1 MDLAMLLASVV
12 AYLLFSV
19 LIGLYVAR
27 NVHSAADYA
36 LAGRHLSL
44 PVVTATVF
52 ATWFGSETVLG
63 ISSTFVEKGLS
74 GIVADPFGASMCL
87 ILAGLFI
94 APKIYR
100 LNLLTLGDYYR
111 VRYNR
116 LVEVFC
122 SICIVV
128 SYLGWVAAQISALGL
143 IFNVLTE
150 GGISQEWGMVIGAT
164 VVLIY
169 TLFGGML
176 SVAIL
181 DFIQMVVIALGLA
194 FIMWIV
200 ADMAGGVSNVVEHA
214 EAAGKLR
221 FFPEEFS
228 YALWVPFV
236 GAFLT
241 MAFGSIPQQDIFQRI
256 SSAKN
261 EKTAVRGAVLGG
273 SLYFFFAFIPVFL
286 AYGAIMIDPSTF
298 SAMVV
303 EDSQMVLP
311 NLVLMHTPVFAQVV
325 FFGALIS
332 AIMSTSSA
340 TLLAPSV
347 SFAENIVKNIYPKMD
362 DKTLLLTMRIS
373 VFVFT
378 IIVVAFATQS
388 ESSIFEMVES
398 AYEITLAAAFVPLL
412 MGLYWKGAT
421 SQGAVWS
428 IIVGISSWL
437 IAKNFFP
444 SEIWPPQLL
453 GMVLGFFT
461 MIVGSL
467 LPQWIKHQPALRDGV
482 IHPH

>member
-1 MDLAMLLASVV
+1 MLLASVV
-12 AYLLFSV
+12 AYLLVSV
-19 LIGLYVAR
+19 FIGLYVAR

-36 LAGRHLSL
+36 VAGRHLSL
-44 PVVTATVF
+44 PIVTATVF

-63 ISSTFVEKGLS
+63 ISSTFVEEGLS

-116 LVEVFC
+116 VVEIFC
-122 SICIVV
+122 SACIVV

-143 IFNVLTE
+143 IFNVLTD
-150 GGISQEWGMVIGAT
+150 GAISQEWGMIIGAS

-181 DFIQMVVIALGLA
+181 DFIQMVVIAAGLVY
-194 FIMWIV
+194 IMWIV
-200 ADMAGGVSNVVEHA
+200 ADLAGGVGTVVDHA
-214 EAAGKLR
+214 EAAGKLQ

-228 YALWVPFV
+228 YVMWVPFV

-286 AYGAIMIDPSTF
+286 AYGAIMIDPATF
-298 SAMVV
+298 SAMVS

-311 NLVLMHTPVFAQVV
+311 NLVLMHTPLFAQIV

-347 SFAENIVKNIYPKMD
+347 SFAENIVKNIYPNMD
-362 DKTLLLTMRIS
+362 DKALLLTMRVS

-378 IIVVAFATQS
+378 IIVVAFAINS
-388 ESSIFEMVES
+388 DSSIFEMVES
-398 AYEITLAAAFVPLL
+398 AYEITLAAAFVPLVF
-412 MGLYWKGAT
+412 GLYWKGAT

-428 IIVGISSWL
+428 IIVGVSSWL

-444 SEIWPPQLL
+444 SEVWPPQLL
-453 GMVLGFFT
+453 GMVLGLFT
-461 MIVGSL
+461 MIIASL
-467 LPQWIKHQPALRDGV
+467 LPQWIEHRPALRDGV
-482 IHPH
+482 VHPH

>member
-1 MDLAMLLASVV
+1 MLLASVV
-12 AYLLFSV
+12 AYLLVSV

-27 NVHSAADYA
+27 NVSSAADYA
-36 LAGRHLSL
+36 VAGRHLSL
-44 PVVTATVF
+44 PIVTATVF

-63 ISSTFVEKGLS
+63 ISSTFVEEGLS

-116 LVEVFC
+116 VVEIFC
-122 SICIVV
+122 SACIVV

-143 IFNVLTE
+143 IFNVLTD
-150 GGISQEWGMVIGAT
+150 GAVSQEWGMVIGAS

-176 SVAIL
+176 SVAVL
-181 DFIQMVVIALGLA
+181 DFIQMVVIAAGLVY
-194 FIMWIV
+194 IMWIV
-200 ADMAGGVSNVVEHA
+200 ADLAGGVGTVVEHA
-214 EAAGKLR
+214 EAAGKLQ

-228 YALWVPFV
+228 YVLWVPFV

-256 SSAKN
+256 SSAKD

-273 SLYFFFAFIPVFL
+273 SMYFFFAFIPVFL
-286 AYGAIMIDPSTF
+286 AYGAILIDPATF
-298 SAMVV
+298 TAMVS

-311 NLVLMHTPVFAQVV
+311 NLVLMHTPVFAQIV

-362 DKTLLLTMRIS
+362 DKALLLTMRIS

-378 IIVVAFATQS
+378 IIVVAFAINS

-398 AYEITLAAAFVPLL
+398 AYEITLAAAFVPLVF
-412 MGLYWKGAT
+412 GLYWSKAT
-421 SQGAVWS
+421 SQGAVAS
-428 IIVGISSWL
+428 IVVGVSSWL

-453 GMVLGFFT
+453 GMVLGLFT
-461 MIVGSL
+461 MIIASL
-467 LPQWIKHQPALRDGV
+467 LPQWIEHRPALRDGV
-482 IHPH
+482 VHLH

>member
-1 MDLAMLLASVV
+1 MLLASVV
-12 AYLLFSV
+12 AYLLVSV

-27 NVHSAADYA
+27 NVSSAADYA
-36 LAGRHLSL
+36 VAGRHLSL
-44 PVVTATVF
+44 PIVTATVF

-63 ISSTFVEKGLS
+63 ISSTFVEEGLS

-116 LVEVFC
+116 VVEIFC
-122 SICIVV
+122 SACIVV

-143 IFNVLTE
+143 IFNVLTD
-150 GGISQEWGMVIGAT
+150 GAVSQEWGMVIGAS

-181 DFIQMVVIALGLA
+181 DFIQMVVIAAGLVY
-194 FIMWIV
+194 IMWIV
-200 ADMAGGVSNVVEHA
+200 ADLAGGVGTVVDHA
-214 EAAGKLR
+214 EAAGKLQ

-228 YALWVPFV
+228 YVLWVPFV

-256 SSAKN
+256 SSAKD

-273 SLYFFFAFIPVFL
+273 SMYFFFAFIPVFL
-286 AYGAIMIDPSTF
+286 AYGAILIDPATF
-298 SAMVV
+298 TAMVS

-311 NLVLMHTPVFAQVV
+311 NLVLMHTPVFAQIV

-362 DKTLLLTMRIS
+362 DKALLLTMRIS

-378 IIVVAFATQS
+378 IIVVAFAINS

-398 AYEITLAAAFVPLL
+398 AYEITLAAAFVPLVF
-412 MGLYWKGAT
+412 GLYWSKAT
-421 SQGAVWS
+421 SQGAVAS
-428 IIVGISSWL
+428 IVVGVSSWL

-453 GMVLGFFT
+453 GMVLGLFS
-461 MIVGSL
+461 MIIASL
-467 LPQWIKHQPALRDGV
+467 LPQWIEHRPALRDGV
-482 IHPH
+482 VHPH

>member
-1 MDLAMLLASVV
+1 MLLASVV
-12 AYLLFSV
+12 AYLLVSV

-27 NVHSAADYA
+27 NVSSAADYA
-36 LAGRHLSL
+36 VAGRHLSL
-44 PVVTATVF
+44 PIVTATVF

-63 ISSTFVEKGLS
+63 ISSTFVEEGLS

-116 LVEVFC
+116 AVEIFC
-122 SICIVV
+122 SACIVV

-143 IFNVLTE
+143 IFNVLTD
-150 GGISQEWGMVIGAT
+150 GAVSQEWGMVIGAS

-181 DFIQMVVIALGLA
+181 DFIQMVVIAAGLVY
-194 FIMWIV
+194 IMWIV
-200 ADMAGGVSNVVEHA
+200 ADLAGGVGTVVDHA
-214 EAAGKLR
+214 EAAGKLQ

-228 YALWVPFV
+228 YVLWVPFV

-256 SSAKN
+256 SSAKD

-273 SLYFFFAFIPVFL
+273 SMYFFFAFIPVFL
-286 AYGAIMIDPSTF
+286 AYGAIMIDPATF
-298 SAMVV
+298 TAMVS

-311 NLVLMHTPVFAQVV
+311 NLVLMHTPLFAQIV

-362 DKTLLLTMRIS
+362 DKALLLTMRIS

-378 IIVVAFATQS
+378 IIVVAFAINS

-398 AYEITLAAAFVPLL
+398 AYEITLAAAFVPLVF
-412 MGLYWKGAT
+412 GLYWSKAT
-421 SQGAVWS
+421 SQGAVAS
-428 IIVGISSWL
+428 IVVGVSSWL

-453 GMVLGFFT
+453 GMVLGLFT
-461 MIVGSL
+461 MIIASL
-467 LPQWIKHQPALRDGV
+467 LPQWIEHRPALRDGV
-482 IHPH
+482 VHPH

>member
-1 MDLAMLLASVV
+1 MLLASVV
-12 AYLLFSV
+12 AYLLVSV

-36 LAGRHLSL
+36 VAGRHLSL
-44 PVVTATVF
+44 PIVTATVF

-63 ISSTFVEKGLS
+63 ISSTFVEEGLG

-116 LVEVFC
+116 AVEVFC
-122 SICIVV
+122 SACIVV

-143 IFNVLTE
+143 IFNVLSD
-150 GGISQEWGMVIGAT
+150 GAVSQEWGMVIGAS

-181 DFIQMVVIALGLA
+181 DFIQMVVIAAGLVY
-194 FIMWIV
+194 IMWLV
-200 ADMAGGVSNVVEHA
+200 ADLAGGVGTVVDHA
-214 EAAGKLR
+214 EAAGKLQ

-228 YALWVPFV
+228 YVLWVPFV

-256 SSAKN
+256 SSAKD

-286 AYGAIMIDPSTF
+286 AYGAIMIDPETF
-298 SAMVV
+298 TAMVS

-311 NLVLMHTPVFAQVV
+311 NLVLNHTPVFAQIV
-325 FFGALIS
+325 FFGALLS

-340 TLLAPSV
+340 TLLAPAV
-347 SFAENIVKNIYPKMD
+347 SFSENIVKNIYPKMD

-378 IIVVAFATQS
+378 IIVVAFAINS

-398 AYEITLAAAFVPLL
+398 AYEITLAAAFVPLV
-412 MGLYWKGAT
+412 MGLYWKRAT

-428 IIVGISSWL
+428 IVVGVSSWL

-453 GMVLGFFT
+453 GMVLGLFT
-461 MIVGSL
+461 MIIASL
-467 LPQWIKHQPALRDGV
+467 LPQWIEHRPALRDGV
-482 IHPH
+482 VHPH

>member
-1 MDLAMLLASVV
+1 MLLASVF
-12 AYLLFSV
+12 AYLLVSV

-36 LAGRHLSL
+36 VAGRHLSL
-44 PVVTATVF
+44 PIVTATVF

-63 ISSTFVEKGLS
+63 ISSTFVEEGLS

-116 LVEVFC
+116 AVEVFC
-122 SICIVV
+122 SACIVV
-128 SYLGWVAAQISALGL
+128 SYLGWVAAQITALGL
-143 IFNVLTE
+143 IFNVLSD
-150 GGISQEWGMVIGAT
+150 GAISREWGMVIGAS

-169 TLFGGML
+169 TVFGGML

-181 DFIQMVVIALGLA
+181 DFIQMVVIAAGLVY
-194 FIMWIV
+194 IMWIV
-200 ADMAGGVSNVVEHA
+200 ADLAGGVGTVVEHA

-221 FFPEEFS
+221 LFPEEFS
-228 YALWVPFV
+228 YVMWVPFV

-256 SSAKN
+256 SSAKD

-286 AYGAIMIDPSTF
+286 AYGAIMIDPATF
-298 SAMVV
+298 TAMVT

-311 NLVLMHTPVFAQVV
+311 NLVLNHTPLFAQIV

-340 TLLAPSV
+340 TLLAPAV
-347 SFAENIVKNIYPKMD
+347 SFSENIVKVAFPKMS
-362 DKTLLLTMRIS
+362 DKALLLTMRVS
-373 VFVFT
+373 VFVFAV
-378 IIVVAFATQS
+378 IVVAFS
-388 ESSIFEMVES
+388 INSDSSIFEMVES
-398 AYEITLAAAFVPLL
+398 AYEITLAAAFVPLVF
-412 MGLYWKGAT
+412 GLYWKKAT
-421 SQGAVWS
+421 SQGAVCS

-453 GMVLGFFT
+453 GMVLGLFT
-461 MIVGSL
+461 MIVTSL
-467 LPQWIKHQPALRDGV
+467 IPQWIEHRPALRDGV
-482 IHPH
+482 VHPH

>member
-1 MDLAMLLASVV
+1 MLLASVV
-12 AYLLFSV
+12 AYLLVSV

-27 NVHSAADYA
+27 NVSSAADYA
-36 LAGRHLSL
+36 VAGRHLSL
-44 PVVTATVF
+44 PIVTATVF

-63 ISSTFVEKGLS
+63 ISSTFVEEGLS

-116 LVEVFC
+116 AVEIFC
-122 SICIVV
+122 SACIVV

-143 IFNVLTE
+143 IFNVLTD
-150 GGISQEWGMVIGAT
+150 GAVSQEWGMVIGAS

-181 DFIQMVVIALGLA
+181 DFIQMVVIAAGLVY
-194 FIMWIV
+194 IMWIV
-200 ADMAGGVSNVVEHA
+200 ADLAGGVGTVVDHA
-214 EAAGKLR
+214 EAAGKLQ

-228 YALWVPFV
+228 YVLWVPFV

-256 SSAKN
+256 SSAKD

-273 SLYFFFAFIPVFL
+273 SMYFFFAFIPVFL
-286 AYGAIMIDPSTF
+286 AYGAIMIDPATF
-298 SAMVV
+298 EAMVS

-311 NLVLMHTPVFAQVV
+311 NLVLMHTPLFAQIV

-362 DKTLLLTMRIS
+362 DKALLLTMRIS

-378 IIVVAFATQS
+378 IIVVAFAINS
-388 ESSIFEMVES
+388 DSSIFEMVES
-398 AYEITLAAAFVPLL
+398 AYEITLAAAFVPLVF
-412 MGLYWKGAT
+412 GLYWKKAT
-421 SQGAVWS
+421 SQGAVAS
-428 IIVGISSWL
+428 IVVGVGSWL

-453 GMVLGFFT
+453 GMVLGLFT
-461 MIVGSL
+461 MIIASL
-467 LPQWIKHQPALRDGV
+467 LPQWIEHRPALRDGV
-482 IHPH
+482 VHPH

>member
-1 MDLAMLLASVV
+1 MLLASVV
-12 AYLLFSV
+12 AYLLVSV

-27 NVHSAADYA
+27 NVSSAADYA
-36 LAGRHLSL
+36 VAGRHLSL
-44 PVVTATVF
+44 PIVTATVF

-63 ISSTFVEKGLS
+63 ISSTFVEEGLS

-116 LVEVFC
+116 AVEIFC
-122 SICIVV
+122 SACIVV

-143 IFNVLTE
+143 IFNVLTD
-150 GGISQEWGMVIGAT
+150 GAVSQEWGMVIGAS

-176 SVAIL
+176 SVAVL
-181 DFIQMVVIALGLA
+181 DFIQMVVIAAGLVY
-194 FIMWIV
+194 IMWIV
-200 ADMAGGVSNVVEHA
+200 ADLAGGVGTVVDHA
-214 EAAGKLR
+214 EAAGKLQ

-228 YALWVPFV
+228 YVLWVPFV

-273 SLYFFFAFIPVFL
+273 SMYFFFAFIPVFL
-286 AYGAIMIDPSTF
+286 AYGAIMIDPATF
-298 SAMVV
+298 TAMVS

-311 NLVLMHTPVFAQVV
+311 NLVLMHTPLFAQII

-347 SFAENIVKNIYPKMD
+347 SFAENIVKNIYPKMN
-362 DKTLLLTMRIS
+362 DKALLLTMRIS

-378 IIVVAFATQS
+378 IIVVAFAINS
-388 ESSIFEMVES
+388 DSSIFEMVES
-398 AYEITLAAAFVPLL
+398 AYEITLAAAFVPLVF
-412 MGLYWKGAT
+412 GLYWSKAT
-421 SQGAVWS
+421 SQGAVVS
-428 IIVGISSWL
+428 IVVGVSSWL

-453 GMVLGFFT
+453 GMVLGLFS
-461 MIVGSL
+461 MIIASL
-467 LPQWIKHQPALRDGV
+467 LPQWIEHRPALRDGIV
-482 IHPH
+482 HPH

>member
-1 MDLAMLLASVV
+1 MLLASVV
-12 AYLLFSV
+12 AYLLVSV

-27 NVHSAADYA
+27 NVSSAADYA
-36 LAGRHLSL
+36 VAGRHLSL
-44 PVVTATVF
+44 PIVTATVF

-63 ISSTFVEKGLS
+63 ISSTFVEEGLG

-116 LVEVFC
+116 AVEIFC
-122 SICIVV
+122 SACIVV

-143 IFNVLTE
+143 IFNVLTD
-150 GGISQEWGMVIGAT
+150 GAVSQEWGMVIGAG

-181 DFIQMVVIALGLA
+181 DFIQMVVIAAGLVY
-194 FIMWIV
+194 IMWIV
-200 ADMAGGVSNVVEHA
+200 ADLAGGVGTVVEHA
-214 EAAGKLR
+214 ETAGKLQ

-228 YALWVPFV
+228 YVLWVPFV

-256 SSAKN
+256 SSAKD

-273 SLYFFFAFIPVFL
+273 SMYFFFAFIPVFL
-286 AYGAIMIDPSTF
+286 AYGAIMIDPATF
-298 SAMVV
+298 TAMVS

-311 NLVLMHTPVFAQVV
+311 NLVLMHTPVFAQIV

-362 DKTLLLTMRIS
+362 DKALLLTMRIS

-378 IIVVAFATQS
+378 IIVVAFAINS

-398 AYEITLAAAFVPLL
+398 AYEITLAAAFVPLVF
-412 MGLYWKGAT
+412 GLYWSKAT
-421 SQGAVWS
+421 SQGAVAS
-428 IIVGISSWL
+428 IVVGVSSWL
-437 IAKNFFP
+437 IAKNFSPAKFGHP
-444 SEIWPPQLL
+444 SCWAWCW
-453 GMVLGFFT
+453 VC
-461 MIVGSL
+461 S
-467 LPQWIKHQPALRDGV
+467 R
-482 IHPH
+482 

>member
-1 MDLAMLLASVV
+1 MLLASVV
-12 AYLLFSV
+12 VYLLVSV
-19 LIGLYVAR
+19 MIGLYVAR
-27 NVHSAADYA
+27 NVSTAADYA
-36 LAGRHLSL
+36 VAGRHLSL
-44 PVVTATVF
+44 PIVTATVF

-63 ISSTFVEKGLS
+63 ISSTFVEEGLS

-116 LVEVFC
+116 AVEVFC
-122 SICIVV
+122 SACIVV

-143 IFNVLTE
+143 IFNVLTD
-150 GGISQEWGMVIGAT
+150 GAISQEWGMVIGAS

-181 DFIQMVVIALGLA
+181 DFIQMVVIAAGLVY
-194 FIMWIV
+194 IMWIV
-200 ADMAGGVSNVVEHA
+200 ADLAGGVGTVVDHA
-214 EAAGKLR
+214 EAAGKLQL
-221 FFPEEFS
+221 FPEEFS
-228 YALWVPFV
+228 YVLWVPFV

-256 SSAKN
+256 SSAKD

-273 SLYFFFAFIPVFL
+273 SMYFFFAFIPVFL
-286 AYGAIMIDPSTF
+286 AYGAIMIDPATF
-298 SAMVV
+298 GAMVS

-311 NLVLMHTPVFAQVV
+311 NLVLMHTPLLAQII

-362 DKTLLLTMRIS
+362 DKALLLTMRIS

-378 IIVVAFATQS
+378 IIVVAFAINS

-398 AYEITLAAAFVPLL
+398 AYEITLAAAFVPLVF
-412 MGLYWKGAT
+412 GLYWKGAT

-428 IIVGISSWL
+428 IIVGVSSWL

-453 GMVLGFFT
+453 GMVLGLFT
-461 MIVGSL
+461 MIIASL
-467 LPQWIKHQPALRDGV
+467 LPQWIEHRPALRDGV

>member
-1 MDLAMLLASVV
+1 MLLASVV
-12 AYLLFSV
+12 AYLLVSV

-27 NVHSAADYA
+27 NVKSTADYA
-36 LAGRHLSL
+36 VAGRNLSL
-44 PVVTATVF
+44 PIVTATVF

-63 ISSTFVEKGLS
+63 ISSTFVEEGLS

-116 LVEVFC
+116 AVEVFC
-122 SICIVV
+122 SACIVV

-143 IFNVLTE
+143 IFNVLSD
-150 GGISQEWGMVIGAT
+150 GAVSQEWGMVIGAS

-176 SVAIL
+176 SVAVL
-181 DFIQMVVIALGLA
+181 DFIQMVVIAAGLVY
-194 FIMWIV
+194 IMWIV
-200 ADMAGGVSNVVEHA
+200 ADLAGGVGTVVNHA
-214 EAAGKLR
+214 EAAGKLQ

-228 YALWVPFV
+228 YVMWVPFV

-241 MAFGSIPQQDIFQRI
+241 MAFGSLPQQDIFQRI

-286 AYGAIMIDPSTF
+286 AYGAIMIDPATF
-298 SAMVV
+298 TAMVS

-311 NLVLMHTPVFAQVV
+311 NLVLNHTPLFAQIV
-325 FFGALIS
+325 FFGALLS

-340 TLLAPSV
+340 TLLAPAV
-347 SFAENIVKNIYPKMD
+347 SFSENIVKVIFPKMD
-362 DKTLLLTMRIS
+362 DKALLLTMRVS

-378 IIVVAFATQS
+378 IIVVAFAINS

-398 AYEITLAAAFVPLL
+398 AYEITLAAAFVPLVF
-412 MGLYWKGAT
+412 GLYWSKAT
-421 SQGAVWS
+421 SQGAVAS
-428 IIVGISSWL
+428 IVVGVSSWL

-453 GMVLGFFT
+453 GMVLGLFT
-461 MIVGSL
+461 MIIASL
-467 LPQWIKHQPALRDGV
+467 LPQWIEHRPALRDGV
-482 IHPH
+482 VHLH

>member
-1 MDLAMLLASVV
+1 MLLASVV
-12 AYLLFSV
+12 AYLLVSV

-27 NVHSAADYA
+27 NVSSAADYA
-36 LAGRHLSL
+36 VAGRHLSL
-44 PVVTATVF
+44 PIVTATVF

-63 ISSTFVEKGLS
+63 ISSTFVEEGLS

-116 LVEVFC
+116 VVEIFC
-122 SICIVV
+122 SACIVV

-143 IFNVLTE
+143 IFNVLTD
-150 GGISQEWGMVIGAT
+150 GAVSQEWGMVIGAS

-181 DFIQMVVIALGLA
+181 DFIQMVVIAAGLVY
-194 FIMWIV
+194 IMWIV
-200 ADMAGGVSNVVEHA
+200 ADLAGGVGTVVDHA
-214 EAAGKLR
+214 EAAGKLQ

-228 YALWVPFV
+228 YVLWVPFV

-256 SSAKN
+256 SSAKD

-273 SLYFFFAFIPVFL
+273 SMYFFFAFIPVFL
-286 AYGAIMIDPSTF
+286 AYGAILIDPATF
-298 SAMVV
+298 TAMVS

-311 NLVLMHTPVFAQVV
+311 NLVLMHTPVFAQIV

-362 DKTLLLTMRIS
+362 DKALLLTMRIS

-378 IIVVAFATQS
+378 IIVVAFAINS

-398 AYEITLAAAFVPLL
+398 AYEITLAAAFVPLVF
-412 MGLYWKGAT
+412 GLYWSKAT
-421 SQGAVWS
+421 SQGAVAS
-428 IIVGISSWL
+428 IVVGVSSWL

-444 SEIWPPQLL
+444 SEVWPPQLL
-453 GMVLGFFT
+453 GMVLGLFT
-461 MIVGSL
+461 MIIASL
-467 LPQWIKHQPALRDGV
+467 LPQWIEHRPALRDGV
-482 IHPH
+482 VHLH

>member
-1 MDLAMLLASVV
+1 MLLASVV
-12 AYLLFSV
+12 AYLLVSV

-27 NVHSAADYA
+27 NVKSTADYA
-36 LAGRHLSL
+36 VAGRNLSL
-44 PVVTATVF
+44 PIVTATVF

-63 ISSTFVEKGLS
+63 ISSTFVEEGLS

-116 LVEVFC
+116 AVEVFC
-122 SICIVV
+122 SACIVV

-143 IFNVLTE
+143 IFYVLSD
-150 GGISQEWGMVIGAT
+150 GAVSQEWGMVIGAS

-176 SVAIL
+176 SVAVL
-181 DFIQMVVIALGLA
+181 DFIQMIVIAAGLVY
-194 FIMWIV
+194 IMWLV
-200 ADMAGGVSNVVEHA
+200 ADLAGGVGTVVNHA
-214 EAAGKLR
+214 EAAGKLQ

-228 YALWVPFV
+228 YVMWVPFV

-286 AYGAIMIDPSTF
+286 AYGAIMIDPATF
-298 SAMVV
+298 TAMVS

-311 NLVLMHTPVFAQVV
+311 NLVLNHTPLFAQIV
-325 FFGALIS
+325 FFGALLS

-340 TLLAPSV
+340 TLLAPAV
-347 SFAENIVKNIYPKMD
+347 SFSENIVKVVFPKMD
-362 DKTLLLTMRIS
+362 DKALLLTMRVS

-378 IIVVAFATQS
+378 IIVVAFAINS

-398 AYEITLAAAFVPLL
+398 AYEITLAAAFVPLVF
-412 MGLYWKGAT
+412 GLYWKKAT
-421 SQGAVWS
+421 SQGAVFS
-428 IIVGISSWL
+428 IIVGVSSWL

-444 SEIWPPQLL
+444 SEVWPPQLL
-453 GMVLGFFT
+453 GMVLGLFT
-461 MIVGSL
+461 MILASL
-467 LPQWIKHQPALRDGV
+467 LPQWIEHRPALRDGV
-482 IHPH
+482 VHLH

>member
-1 MDLAMLLASVV
+1 MLLASVV
-12 AYLLFSV
+12 AYLLVSV

-27 NVHSAADYA
+27 NVSSAADYA
-36 LAGRHLSL
+36 VAGRHLSL
-44 PVVTATVF
+44 PIVTATVF

-63 ISSTFVEKGLS
+63 ISSTFVEEGLS

-116 LVEVFC
+116 AVEIFC
-122 SICIVV
+122 SACIVV

-143 IFNVLTE
+143 IFNVLTD
-150 GGISQEWGMVIGAT
+150 GAVSQEWGMVIGAS

-176 SVAIL
+176 SVAVL
-181 DFIQMVVIALGLA
+181 DFIQMVVIAAGLVY
-194 FIMWIV
+194 IMWIV
-200 ADMAGGVSNVVEHA
+200 ADLAGGVGTVVDHA
-214 EAAGKLR
+214 EAAGKLQ

-228 YALWVPFV
+228 YVLWVPFV

-273 SLYFFFAFIPVFL
+273 SMYFFFAFIPVFL
-286 AYGAIMIDPSTF
+286 AYGAIMIDPATF
-298 SAMVV
+298 TAMVS

-311 NLVLMHTPVFAQVV
+311 NLVLMHTPLFAQII

-347 SFAENIVKNIYPKMD
+347 SFAENIVKNIYPKMN
-362 DKTLLLTMRIS
+362 DKALLLTMRIS

-378 IIVVAFATQS
+378 IIVVAFAINS
-388 ESSIFEMVES
+388 DSSIFEMVES
-398 AYEITLAAAFVPLL
+398 AYEITLAAAFVPLVF
-412 MGLYWKGAT
+412 GLYWSKAT
-421 SQGAVWS
+421 SQGAVVS
-428 IIVGISSWL
+428 IVVGVSSWL

-453 GMVLGFFT
+453 GMVLGLFS
-461 MIVGSL
+461 MIIASL
-467 LPQWIKHQPALRDGV
+467 LPQWIEHRPALRDGV
-482 IHPH
+482 VHLH

>member
-1 MDLAMLLASVV
+1 MLLASVV
-12 AYLLFSV
+12 AYLLVSV
-19 LIGLYVAR
+19 FIGLYVAR
-27 NVHSAADYA
+27 NVKNTADYA
-36 LAGRHLSL
+36 VAGRNLSL
-44 PVVTATVF
+44 PIVTATVF

-63 ISSTFVEKGLS
+63 ISSTFVEEGLS

-116 LVEVFC
+116 AVEVFC
-122 SICIVV
+122 SACIVV

-143 IFNVLTE
+143 IFNVLTD
-150 GGISQEWGMVIGAT
+150 GAVSQEWGMVIGASI
-164 VVLIY
+164 VLIY
-169 TLFGGML
+169 TVFGGML

-181 DFIQMVVIALGLA
+181 DFIQMVVIAAGLIY
-194 FIMWIV
+194 IMWIV
-200 ADMAGGVSNVVEHA
+200 ADLAGGVGTVVEHA
-214 EAAGKLR
+214 EAAGKLQL
-221 FFPEEFS
+221 FPDEFS
-228 YALWVPFV
+228 YVLWVPFV

-256 SSAKN
+256 SSAKD

-273 SLYFFFAFIPVFL
+273 SMYFFFAFIPVFL
-286 AYGAIMIDPSTF
+286 AYGAIMIDPATF
-298 SAMVV
+298 TAMVS

-311 NLVLMHTPVFAQVV
+311 NLVLMHTPVFAQVI

-340 TLLAPSV
+340 TLLAPAV
-347 SFAENIVKNIYPKMD
+347 SFSENIVKNIYPKMN

-378 IIVVAFATQS
+378 IIVVAFAINS

-398 AYEITLAAAFVPLL
+398 AYEITLAAAFVPLVL
-412 MGLYWKGAT
+412 GLYWKKAT
-421 SQGAVWS
+421 SQGAVLS
-428 IIVGISSWL
+428 IVVGVSSWL

-453 GMVLGFFT
+453 GMVLGLFT
-461 MIVGSL
+461 MIIASL
-467 LPQWIKHQPALRDGV
+467 LPQWIKHRPALRDGV
-482 IHPH
+482 VHPH

>member
-1 MDLAMLLASVV
+1 MLLASVV
-12 AYLLFSV
+12 AYLLVSV

-36 LAGRHLSL
+36 VAGRHLSL
-44 PVVTATVF
+44 PIVTATVF

-63 ISSTFVEKGLS
+63 ISSTFVEEGLS

-116 LVEVFC
+116 AVEVFC
-122 SICIVV
+122 SACIVV

-143 IFNVLTE
+143 IFNVLSD
-150 GGISQEWGMVIGAT
+150 GAVSQEWGMVIGAS

-181 DFIQMVVIALGLA
+181 DFIQMVVIAAGLVY
-194 FIMWIV
+194 IMWLV
-200 ADMAGGVSNVVEHA
+200 ADLAGGVGTVVDHA
-214 EAAGKLR
+214 EAAGKLQ

-228 YALWVPFV
+228 YVLWVPFV

-256 SSAKN
+256 SSAKD

-286 AYGAIMIDPSTF
+286 AYGAIMIDPETF
-298 SAMVV
+298 TAMVS

-311 NLVLMHTPVFAQVV
+311 NLVLNHTPVFAQIV
-325 FFGALIS
+325 FFGALLS

-340 TLLAPSV
+340 TLLAPAV
-347 SFAENIVKNIYPKMD
+347 SFSENIVKNIYPKMD
-362 DKTLLLTMRIS
+362 DKALLLTMRIS

-378 IIVVAFATQS
+378 IIVVAFAINS

-398 AYEITLAAAFVPLL
+398 AYEITLAAAFVPLVF
-412 MGLYWKGAT
+412 GLYWSRAT
-421 SQGAVWS
+421 SQGAVAS
-428 IIVGISSWL
+428 IVVGVSSWL

-453 GMVLGFFT
+453 GMVLGLFT
-461 MIVGSL
+461 MIIASL
-467 LPQWIKHQPALRDGV
+467 LPQWIEHRPALRDGV
-482 IHPH
+482 VHPH

>member
-1 MDLAMLLASVV
+1 MLLASVV
-12 AYLLFSV
+12 AYLLVSV

-27 NVHSAADYA
+27 NVSSAADYA
-36 LAGRHLSL
+36 VAGRHLSL
-44 PVVTATVF
+44 PIVTATVF

-63 ISSTFVEKGLS
+63 ISSTFVEEGLS

-116 LVEVFC
+116 VVEIFC
-122 SICIVV
+122 SACIVV

-143 IFNVLTE
+143 IFNVLTD
-150 GGISQEWGMVIGAT
+150 GAVSQEWGMVIGAS

-176 SVAIL
+176 SVAVL
-181 DFIQMVVIALGLA
+181 DFIQMVVIAAGLVY
-194 FIMWIV
+194 IMWIV
-200 ADMAGGVSNVVEHA
+200 ADLAGGVGTVVEHA
-214 EAAGKLR
+214 EAAGKLQ

-228 YALWVPFV
+228 YVLWVPFV

-256 SSAKN
+256 SSAKD

-273 SLYFFFAFIPVFL
+273 SMYFFFAFIPVFL
-286 AYGAIMIDPSTF
+286 AYGAIMIDPETF
-298 SAMVV
+298 TAMIS

-311 NLVLMHTPVFAQVV
+311 NLVLMHTPLFAQIV

-362 DKTLLLTMRIS
+362 DKALLLTMRIS

-378 IIVVAFATQS
+378 IIVVAFAINS

-398 AYEITLAAAFVPLL
+398 AYEITLAAAFVPLVF
-412 MGLYWKGAT
+412 GLYWSKAT
-421 SQGAVWS
+421 SQGAVAS
-428 IIVGISSWL
+428 IVVGVSSWL

-444 SEIWPPQLL
+444 SEVWPPQLL
-453 GMVLGFFT
+453 GMVLGLFT
-461 MIVGSL
+461 MIIASL
-467 LPQWIKHQPALRDGV
+467 LPQWIEHRPALRDGV
-482 IHPH
+482 VHLH

>member
-1 MDLAMLLASVV
+1 MLLASVV
-12 AYLLFSV
+12 AYLLVSV

-36 LAGRHLSL
+36 VAGRHLSL
-44 PVVTATVF
+44 PIVTATVF

-63 ISSTFVEKGLS
+63 ISSTFVEEGLG

-116 LVEVFC
+116 AVEVFC
-122 SICIVV
+122 SACIVV

-143 IFNVLTE
+143 IFNVLSD
-150 GGISQEWGMVIGAT
+150 GAVSQEWGMVIGAS

-181 DFIQMVVIALGLA
+181 DFIQMVVIAAGLVY
-194 FIMWIV
+194 IMWIV
-200 ADMAGGVSNVVEHA
+200 ADLAGGVGTVVDHA
-214 EAAGKLR
+214 EAAGKLQ

-228 YALWVPFV
+228 YVLWVPFV

-256 SSAKN
+256 SSAKD

-286 AYGAIMIDPSTF
+286 AYGAIMIDPETF
-298 SAMVV
+298 TAMVS

-311 NLVLMHTPVFAQVV
+311 NLVLNHTPVFAQIV
-325 FFGALIS
+325 FFGALLS

-340 TLLAPSV
+340 TLLAPAV
-347 SFAENIVKNIYPKMD
+347 SFSENIVKNIYPKMD
-362 DKTLLLTMRIS
+362 DKALLLTMRIS

-378 IIVVAFATQS
+378 IIVVAFAINS

-398 AYEITLAAAFVPLL
+398 AYEITLAAAFVPLVF
-412 MGLYWKGAT
+412 GLYWSRAT
-421 SQGAVWS
+421 SQGAVAS
-428 IIVGISSWL
+428 IVVGVSSWL

-453 GMVLGFFT
+453 GMVLGLFT
-461 MIVGSL
+461 MIIASL
-467 LPQWIKHQPALRDGV
+467 LPQWIEHRPALRDGV
-482 IHPH
+482 VHPH

>member
-1 MDLAMLLASVV
+1 MLLASVV
-12 AYLLFSV
+12 AYLLVSV

-27 NVHSAADYA
+27 NVSSAADYA
-36 LAGRHLSL
+36 VAGRHLSL
-44 PVVTATVF
+44 PIVTATVF

-63 ISSTFVEKGLS
+63 ISSTFVEEGLS

-116 LVEVFC
+116 VVEIFC
-122 SICIVV
+122 SACIVV

-143 IFNVLTE
+143 IFNVLTD
-150 GGISQEWGMVIGAT
+150 GAVSQEWGMVIGAS

-181 DFIQMVVIALGLA
+181 DFIQMVVIAAGLVY
-194 FIMWIV
+194 IMWIV
-200 ADMAGGVSNVVEHA
+200 ADLAGGVGTVVDHA
-214 EAAGKLR
+214 EAAGKLQ
-221 FFPEEFS
+221 FFPEDFS
-228 YALWVPFV
+228 YVLWVPFV
-236 GAFLT
+236 GSFLT

-256 SSAKN
+256 SSAKD

-273 SLYFFFAFIPVFL
+273 SMYFFFAFIPVFL
-286 AYGAIMIDPSTF
+286 AYGAIMIDPATF
-298 SAMVV
+298 TAMVS

-311 NLVLMHTPVFAQVV
+311 NLVLMHTPVFAQIV

-347 SFAENIVKNIYPKMD
+347 SFAIYIVKNIYPKMD
-362 DKTLLLTMRIS
+362 DKALLLTMRIS

-378 IIVVAFATQS
+378 IIVVAFAINS

-398 AYEITLAAAFVPLL
+398 AYEITLAAAFVPLVF
-412 MGLYWKGAT
+412 GLYWSKAT
-421 SQGAVWS
+421 SQGAVAS
-428 IIVGISSWL
+428 IVVGVSSWL

-453 GMVLGFFT
+453 GMVLGLFT
-461 MIVGSL
+461 MIIASL
-467 LPQWIKHQPALRDGV
+467 LPQWIEHRPALRDGV
-482 IHPH
+482 VHPH

>member
-1 MDLAMLLASVV
+1 MLLASVV
-12 AYLLFSV
+12 AYLLVSV

-27 NVHSAADYA
+27 NVSSAADYA
-36 LAGRHLSL
+36 VAGRHLSL
-44 PVVTATVF
+44 PIVTATVF

-63 ISSTFVEKGLS
+63 ISSTFVEEGLS
-74 GIVADPFGASMCL
+74 GIVADPCGASMCL

-116 LVEVFC
+116 VVEIFC
-122 SICIVV
+122 SACIVV

-143 IFNVLTE
+143 IFNVLTD
-150 GGISQEWGMVIGAT
+150 GAVSQEWGMVIGAS

-181 DFIQMVVIALGLA
+181 DFIQMVVIAAGLVY
-194 FIMWIV
+194 IMWIV
-200 ADMAGGVSNVVEHA
+200 ADLAGGVGTVVDHA
-214 EAAGKLR
+214 EAAGKLQ

-228 YALWVPFV
+228 YVLWVPFV

-256 SSAKN
+256 SSAKD

-273 SLYFFFAFIPVFL
+273 SMYFFFAFIPVFL
-286 AYGAIMIDPSTF
+286 AYVAILIDPATF
-298 SAMVV
+298 TAMVS

-311 NLVLMHTPVFAQVV
+311 NLVLMHTPVFAQIV

-362 DKTLLLTMRIS
+362 DKALLLTMRIS

-378 IIVVAFATQS
+378 IIVVAFAINS

-398 AYEITLAAAFVPLL
+398 AYEITLAAAFVPLVF
-412 MGLYWKGAT
+412 GLYWSKAT
-421 SQGAVWS
+421 SQGAVAS
-428 IIVGISSWL
+428 IVVGVSSWL

-444 SEIWPPQLL
+444 SEVWPPQLL
-453 GMVLGFFT
+453 GMVLGLFT
-461 MIVGSL
+461 MIIASL
-467 LPQWIKHQPALRDGV
+467 LPQWIEHRPALRDGV
-482 IHPH
+482 VHLH

>member
-1 MDLAMLLASVV
+1 MLLASVV
-12 AYLLFSV
+12 AYLLVSV

-27 NVHSAADYA
+27 NVSSAADYA
-36 LAGRHLSL
+36 VAGRHLSL
-44 PVVTATVF
+44 PIVTATVF

-63 ISSTFVEKGLS
+63 ISSTFVEEGLG

-116 LVEVFC
+116 TVEIFC
-122 SICIVV
+122 SACIVV

-143 IFNVLTE
+143 IFNVLTD
-150 GGISQEWGMVIGAT
+150 GAVSQEWGMVIGAS

-181 DFIQMVVIALGLA
+181 DFIQMVVIAAGLVY
-194 FIMWIV
+194 IMWIV
-200 ADMAGGVSNVVEHA
+200 ADLAGGVGTVVDHA
-214 EAAGKLR
+214 EAAGKLQ

-228 YALWVPFV
+228 YVLWVPFV

-256 SSAKN
+256 SSAKD

-273 SLYFFFAFIPVFL
+273 SMYFFFAFIPVFL
-286 AYGAIMIDPSTF
+286 AYGAIMIDPATF
-298 SAMVV
+298 EAMVS

-311 NLVLMHTPVFAQVV
+311 NLVLMHTPVFAQIV

-362 DKTLLLTMRIS
+362 DKALLLTMRIS

-378 IIVVAFATQS
+378 IIVVAFAINS

-398 AYEITLAAAFVPLL
+398 AYEITLAAAFVPLVF
-412 MGLYWKGAT
+412 GLYWSKAT
-421 SQGAVWS
+421 SQGAVAS
-428 IIVGISSWL
+428 IVVGVSSWL

-453 GMVLGFFT
+453 GMVLGLFT
-461 MIVGSL
+461 MIIASL
-467 LPQWIKHQPALRDGV
+467 LPQWIEHRPALRDGV
-482 IHPH
+482 VHPH

>member
-1 MDLAMLLASVV
+1 MLLASVV
-12 AYLLFSV
+12 AYLLVSV

-27 NVHSAADYA
+27 NVKSTADYA
-36 LAGRHLSL
+36 VAGRHLSL
-44 PVVTATVF
+44 PIVTATVF

-63 ISSTFVEKGLS
+63 ISSTFVEEGLG

-116 LVEVFC
+116 AVEVFC
-122 SICIVV
+122 SACIVV

-143 IFNVLTE
+143 IFNVLSD
-150 GGISQEWGMVIGAT
+150 GAVSQEWGMVMGAS

-176 SVAIL
+176 SVAVL
-181 DFIQMVVIALGLA
+181 DFIQMVVIAAGLVY
-194 FIMWIV
+194 IMWIV
-200 ADMAGGVSNVVEHA
+200 ADLAGGVATVVDHA
-214 EAAGKLR
+214 EAAGKLQ

-228 YALWVPFV
+228 YVMWVPFV

-286 AYGAIMIDPSTF
+286 AYGAIMIDPATF
-298 SAMVV
+298 TAMVS

-311 NLVLMHTPVFAQVV
+311 NLVLNHTPLFAQIV
-325 FFGALIS
+325 FFGALLS

-340 TLLAPSV
+340 TLLAPAV
-347 SFAENIVKNIYPKMD
+347 SFSENIVKVAFPKMD
-362 DKTLLLTMRIS
+362 DKALLLTMRVS

-378 IIVVAFATQS
+378 IIVVAFAINS

-398 AYEITLAAAFVPLL
+398 AYEITLAAAFVPLVF
-412 MGLYWKGAT
+412 GLYWKKAT
-421 SQGAVWS
+421 SQGAVFS
-428 IIVGISSWL
+428 IIVGVSSWL

-444 SEIWPPQLL
+444 SEVWPPQLL
-453 GMVLGFFT
+453 GMVLGLFT
-461 MIVGSL
+461 MILASL
-467 LPQWIKHQPALRDGV
+467 LPQWIEHRPALRDGV
-482 IHPH
+482 VHLH

>member
-1 MDLAMLLASVV
+1 MLLASVV
-12 AYLLFSV
+12 AYLLVSV

-27 NVHSAADYA
+27 NVSSAADYA
-36 LAGRHLSL
+36 VAGRHLSL
-44 PVVTATVF
+44 PIVTATVF

-63 ISSTFVEKGLS
+63 ISSTFVEEGLS

-116 LVEVFC
+116 VVEIFC
-122 SICIVV
+122 SACIVV

-143 IFNVLTE
+143 IFNVLTD
-150 GGISQEWGMVIGAT
+150 GAVSQEWGMVIGAS

-181 DFIQMVVIALGLA
+181 DFIQMVVIAAGLVY
-194 FIMWIV
+194 IMWIV
-200 ADMAGGVSNVVEHA
+200 ADLAGGVGTVVDHA
-214 EAAGKLR
+214 EAAGKLQ

-228 YALWVPFV
+228 YVLWVPFV

-256 SSAKN
+256 SSAKD

-273 SLYFFFAFIPVFL
+273 SMYFFFAFIPVFL
-286 AYGAIMIDPSTF
+286 AYGAILIDPATF
-298 SAMVV
+298 TAMVS

-311 NLVLMHTPVFAQVV
+311 NLVLMHTPVFAQIV

-362 DKTLLLTMRIS
+362 DKALLLTMRIS

-378 IIVVAFATQS
+378 IIVVAFAINS

-398 AYEITLAAAFVPLL
+398 AYEITLAAAFVPLVF
-412 MGLYWKGAT
+412 GLYWSKAT
-421 SQGAVWS
+421 SQGAVAS
-428 IIVGISSWL
+428 IVVGVSSWL

-444 SEIWPPQLL
+444 SEVWPPQLL
-453 GMVLGFFT
+453 GMVLGLFT
-461 MIVGSL
+461 MIITSL
-467 LPQWIKHQPALRDGV
+467 LPQWIEHRPALRDGV
-482 IHPH
+482 VHPH

>member
-1 MDLAMLLASVV
+1 MLLASVV
-12 AYLLFSV
+12 AYLLVSV
-19 LIGLYVAR
+19 FIGLYVAR
-27 NVHSAADYA
+27 NVKNTADYA
-36 LAGRHLSL
+36 VAGRNLSL
-44 PVVTATVF
+44 PIVTATVF

-63 ISSTFVEKGLS
+63 ISSTFVEEGLS

-116 LVEVFC
+116 AVEVFC
-122 SICIVV
+122 SACIVV

-143 IFNVLTE
+143 IFNVLTD
-150 GGISQEWGMVIGAT
+150 GAVSQEWGMVIGASI
-164 VVLIY
+164 VLIY
-169 TLFGGML
+169 TVFGGML

-181 DFIQMVVIALGLA
+181 DFIQMVVIAAGLIY
-194 FIMWIV
+194 IMWIV
-200 ADMAGGVSNVVEHA
+200 ADLAGGVGTVVEHA
-214 EAAGKLR
+214 EAAGKLQL
-221 FFPEEFS
+221 FPDEFS
-228 YALWVPFV
+228 YVLWVPFV

-256 SSAKN
+256 SSAKD

-273 SLYFFFAFIPVFL
+273 SMYFFFAFIPVFL
-286 AYGAIMIDPSTF
+286 AYGAIMIDPATF
-298 SAMVV
+298 TAMVS

-311 NLVLMHTPVFAQVV
+311 NLVLMHTPVFAQVI

-340 TLLAPSV
+340 TLLAPAV
-347 SFAENIVKNIYPKMD
+347 SFSENIVKVIFPKMD
-362 DKTLLLTMRIS
+362 DKALLLTMRVS

-378 IIVVAFATQS
+378 IIVVAFAINS

-398 AYEITLAAAFVPLL
+398 AYEITLAAAFVPLVL
-412 MGLYWKGAT
+412 GLYWKKAT
-421 SQGAVWS
+421 SQGAVLS
-428 IIVGISSWL
+428 IVVGVSSWL

-453 GMVLGFFT
+453 GMVLGLFT
-461 MIVGSL
+461 MVIASL
-467 LPQWIKHQPALRDGV
+467 IPQWIEHRPALRDGV
-482 IHPH
+482 VHPH

>member
-1 MDLAMLLASVV
+1 MLLASVV
-12 AYLLFSV
+12 AYLLVSV

-36 LAGRHLSL
+36 VAGRHLSL
-44 PVVTATVF
+44 PIVTATVF

-63 ISSTFVEKGLS
+63 ISSTFVEEGLG

-116 LVEVFC
+116 AVEVFC
-122 SICIVV
+122 SACIVV

-143 IFNVLTE
+143 IFNVLSD
-150 GGISQEWGMVIGAT
+150 GAVSQEWGMVIGAS

-181 DFIQMVVIALGLA
+181 DFIQMVVIAAGLVY
-194 FIMWIV
+194 IMWLV
-200 ADMAGGVSNVVEHA
+200 ADLAGGVGTVVDHA
-214 EAAGKLR
+214 EAAGKLQ

-228 YALWVPFV
+228 YVLWVPFV

-256 SSAKN
+256 SSAKD

-286 AYGAIMIDPSTF
+286 AYGAIMIDPETF
-298 SAMVV
+298 TAMVS

-311 NLVLMHTPVFAQVV
+311 NLVLNHTPVFAQIV
-325 FFGALIS
+325 FFGALLS

-340 TLLAPSV
+340 TLLAPAV
-347 SFAENIVKNIYPKMD
+347 SFSENIVKNIYPKMD
-362 DKTLLLTMRIS
+362 DKALLLTMRIS

-378 IIVVAFATQS
+378 IIVVAFAINS

-398 AYEITLAAAFVPLL
+398 AYEITLAAAFVPLVF
-412 MGLYWKGAT
+412 GLYWSRAT
-421 SQGAVWS
+421 SQGAVAS
-428 IIVGISSWL
+428 IVVGVSSWL

-453 GMVLGFFT
+453 GMVLGLFT
-461 MIVGSL
+461 MIIASL
-467 LPQWIKHQPALRDGV
+467 LPQWIEHRPALRDGV
-482 IHPH
+482 VHPH

>member
-1 MDLAMLLASVV
+1 MLLASVV
-12 AYLLFSV
+12 AYLLVSV

-27 NVHSAADYA
+27 NVSSAADYA
-36 LAGRHLSL
+36 VAGRHLSL
-44 PVVTATVF
+44 PIVTATVF

-63 ISSTFVEKGLS
+63 ISSTFVEEGLS

-116 LVEVFC
+116 AVEIFC
-122 SICIVV
+122 SACIVV

-143 IFNVLTE
+143 IFNVLTD
-150 GGISQEWGMVIGAT
+150 GAVSQEWGMVIGAS

-176 SVAIL
+176 SVAVL
-181 DFIQMVVIALGLA
+181 DFIQMVVIAAGLVY
-194 FIMWIV
+194 IMWIV
-200 ADMAGGVSNVVEHA
+200 ADLAGGVGTVVDHA
-214 EAAGKLR
+214 EAAGKLQ

-228 YALWVPFV
+228 YVLWVPFV

-273 SLYFFFAFIPVFL
+273 SMYFFFAFIPVFL
-286 AYGAIMIDPSTF
+286 AYGAILIDPATF
-298 SAMVV
+298 TAMVS

-311 NLVLMHTPVFAQVV
+311 NLVLMHTPLFAQII

-347 SFAENIVKNIYPKMD
+347 SFAENIVKNIYPKMN
-362 DKTLLLTMRIS
+362 DKALLLTMRIS

-378 IIVVAFATQS
+378 IIVVAFAINS
-388 ESSIFEMVES
+388 DSSIFEMVES
-398 AYEITLAAAFVPLL
+398 AYEITLAAAFVPLVF
-412 MGLYWKGAT
+412 GLYWSKAT
-421 SQGAVWS
+421 SQGAVVS
-428 IIVGISSWL
+428 IVVGVSSWL

-453 GMVLGFFT
+453 GMVLGLFS
-461 MIVGSL
+461 MIIASL
-467 LPQWIKHQPALRDGV
+467 LPQWIEHRPALRDGV
-482 IHPH
+482 VHPH

>member
-1 MDLAMLLASVV
+1 MLLASVV
-12 AYLLFSV
+12 AYLLVSV
-19 LIGLYVAR
+19 FIGLYVAR
-27 NVHSAADYA
+27 NVHSTADYA
-36 LAGRHLSL
+36 VAGRHLSL
-44 PVVTATVF
+44 PIVTATVF

-63 ISSTFVEKGLS
+63 ISSTFVEDGLS

-116 LVEVFC
+116 AVEVFC
-122 SICIVV
+122 SACIVV

-143 IFNVLTE
+143 IFNVLSD
-150 GGISQEWGMVIGAT
+150 GAISQEWGMVIGAS

-169 TLFGGML
+169 TVFGGML

-181 DFIQMVVIALGLA
+181 DFIQMVVIAAGLVY
-194 FIMWIV
+194 IMWIV
-200 ADMAGGVSNVVEHA
+200 ADLAGGVGTVVAHA
-214 EAAGKLR
+214 EAAGKLQ

-228 YALWVPFV
+228 YVMWVPFV

-286 AYGAIMIDPSTF
+286 AYGAIMIDPATF
-298 SAMVV
+298 TAMVT

-311 NLVLMHTPVFAQVV
+311 NLVLNHTPVFAQIV

-340 TLLAPSV
+340 TLLAPAV
-347 SFAENIVKNIYPKMD
+347 SFSENIVKVVFPKMD
-362 DKTLLLTMRIS
+362 DKALLLTMRVS

-378 IIVVAFATQS
+378 IIVVAFAINS
-388 ESSIFEMVES
+388 DSSIFEMVES
-398 AYEITLAAAFVPLL
+398 AYEITLAAAFVPLVF
-412 MGLYWKGAT
+412 GLYWKKAT
-421 SQGAVWS
+421 SQGAVCS
-428 IIVGISSWL
+428 IIVGVSSWL

-453 GMVLGFFT
+453 GMVLGLFT
-461 MIVGSL
+461 MIIASL
-467 LPQWIKHQPALRDGV
+467 IPQWIEHRPALRDGV
-482 IHPH
+482 VHPH

>member
-1 MDLAMLLASVV
+1 MLLASVV
-12 AYLLFSV
+12 AYLLVSV

-27 NVHSAADYA
+27 NVSSAADYA
-36 LAGRHLSL
+36 VAGRHLSL
-44 PVVTATVF
+44 PIVTATVF

-63 ISSTFVEKGLS
+63 ISSTFVEEGLS

-116 LVEVFC
+116 VVEIFC
-122 SICIVV
+122 SACIVV

-143 IFNVLTE
+143 IFNVLTD
-150 GGISQEWGMVIGAT
+150 GAVSQEWGMVIGAS

-181 DFIQMVVIALGLA
+181 DFIQMVVIAAGLVY
-194 FIMWIV
+194 IMWIV
-200 ADMAGGVSNVVEHA
+200 ADLAGGVGTVVDHA
-214 EAAGKLR
+214 EAAGKLQ

-228 YALWVPFV
+228 YVLWVPFV

-273 SLYFFFAFIPVFL
+273 SMYFFFAFIPVFL
-286 AYGAIMIDPSTF
+286 AYGAIMIDPATF
-298 SAMVV
+298 TAMVS

-311 NLVLMHTPVFAQVV
+311 NLVLMHTPLFAQII

-347 SFAENIVKNIYPKMD
+347 SFAENIVKNIYPKMN
-362 DKTLLLTMRIS
+362 DKALLLTMRIS

-378 IIVVAFATQS
+378 IIVVAFAINS
-388 ESSIFEMVES
+388 DSSIFEMVES
-398 AYEITLAAAFVPLL
+398 AYEITLAAAFVPLVF
-412 MGLYWKGAT
+412 GLYWSKAT
-421 SQGAVWS
+421 SQGAVVS
-428 IIVGISSWL
+428 IVVGVSSWL

-453 GMVLGFFT
+453 GMVLGLFS
-461 MIVGSL
+461 MIIASL
-467 LPQWIKHQPALRDGV
+467 LPQWIEHRPALRDGV
-482 IHPH
+482 VHPH

>member
-1 MDLAMLLASVV
+1 MLLASVV
-12 AYLLFSV
+12 AYLLVSL

-27 NVHSAADYA
+27 NVSSAADYA
-36 LAGRHLSL
+36 VAGRHLSL
-44 PVVTATVF
+44 PIVTATVF

-63 ISSTFVEKGLS
+63 ISSTFVEEGLS

-116 LVEVFC
+116 VVEIFC
-122 SICIVV
+122 SACIVV

-143 IFNVLTE
+143 IFNVLTD
-150 GGISQEWGMVIGAT
+150 GAVSQEWGMVIGAS

-176 SVAIL
+176 SVAVL
-181 DFIQMVVIALGLA
+181 DFIQMVVIAAGLVY
-194 FIMWIV
+194 IMWIV
-200 ADMAGGVSNVVEHA
+200 ADLAGGVGTVVEHA
-214 EAAGKLR
+214 EAAGKLQ

-228 YALWVPFV
+228 YVLWVPFV

-256 SSAKN
+256 SSAKD

-273 SLYFFFAFIPVFL
+273 SMYFFFAFIPVFL
-286 AYGAIMIDPSTF
+286 AYGAIMIDPETF
-298 SAMVV
+298 TAMVS

-311 NLVLMHTPVFAQVV
+311 NLVLMHTPLFAQIV

-362 DKTLLLTMRIS
+362 DKALLLTMRIS

-378 IIVVAFATQS
+378 IIVVAFAINS

-398 AYEITLAAAFVPLL
+398 AYEITLAAAFVPLVF
-412 MGLYWKGAT
+412 GLYWSKAT
-421 SQGAVWS
+421 SQGAVAS
-428 IIVGISSWL
+428 IVVGVSSWL

-453 GMVLGFFT
+453 GMVLGFVT
-461 MIVGSL
+461 MIIASL
-467 LPQWIKHQPALRDGV
+467 LPQWIEHRPALRDGV
-482 IHPH
+482 VHPH

>member
-1 MDLAMLLASVV
+1 MLLASVV
-12 AYLLFSV
+12 AYLLVSV

-27 NVHSAADYA
+27 NVSSAADYA
-36 LAGRHLSL
+36 VAGRHLSL
-44 PVVTATVF
+44 PIVTATVF

-63 ISSTFVEKGLS
+63 ISSTFVEEGLG

-116 LVEVFC
+116 AVEIFC
-122 SICIVV
+122 SACIVV

-143 IFNVLTE
+143 IFNVLTD
-150 GGISQEWGMVIGAT
+150 GAVSQEWGMVIGAS

-181 DFIQMVVIALGLA
+181 DFIQMVVIAAGLVY
-194 FIMWIV
+194 IMWIV
-200 ADMAGGVSNVVEHA
+200 ADLAGGVGTVVDHA
-214 EAAGKLR
+214 EAAGKLQ

-228 YALWVPFV
+228 YVLWVPFV

-256 SSAKN
+256 SSAKD

-273 SLYFFFAFIPVFL
+273 SMYFFFAFIPVFL
-286 AYGAIMIDPSTF
+286 AYGAIMIDPATF
-298 SAMVV
+298 EAMVS

-311 NLVLMHTPVFAQVV
+311 NLVLMHTPVFAQIV

-362 DKTLLLTMRIS
+362 DKALLLTMRIS

-378 IIVVAFATQS
+378 IIVVAFAINS

-398 AYEITLAAAFVPLL
+398 AYEITLAAAFVPLVF
-412 MGLYWKGAT
+412 GLYWSKAT
-421 SQGAVWS
+421 SQGAVAS
-428 IIVGISSWL
+428 IVVGVSSWL

-453 GMVLGFFT
+453 GMVLGLFT
-461 MIVGSL
+461 MIIASL
-467 LPQWIKHQPALRDGV
+467 LPQLIEHRPALRDGV
-482 IHPH
+482 VHPH